1 MKRSILFL
9 ILAAG
14 VFSALSRRAEAK
26 VWSRTDEGGMDCS
39 SSHFR
44 DNDLT
49 SYAETREQRLPAAS
63 TNYINPG
70 QNGSIR
76 VHGWNNSDVLVKAC
90 IQAAAPSESEARA
103 VATQVT
109 IARGAGSI
117 EPSGPATGDRLY
129 WGVSYEVWVPN
140 GSNVKMDA
148 NNGSI
153 SVDSVRGQIRFHT
166 SNGSVHLS
174 DVGGDVDGSTTNG
187 SVSVELAGNGWNGS
201 GLHVETTNGSVKL
214 DLPENFSAQIQAST
228 VNGRVHSDFPITVSG
243 GHWKEHVF
251 SARIGRTNDRSQDCE
266 RECPHRPPVVIASL
280 PSKPWLPIRDARPA
294 RGAVRRR

>member
-1 MKRSILFL
+1 MKSSVLFL
-9 ILAAG
+9 VLAAG
-14 VFSALSRRAEAK
+14 ALFGLSSRAEAK
-26 VWSRTDEGGMDCS
+26 VWSRTDTGGMDCS

-44 DNDLT
+44 DNDLI
-49 SYAETREQRLPAAS
+49 SYAEMREQRLPSAS

-70 QNGSIR
+70 QNGSIK
-76 VHGWNNSDVLVKAC
+76 VHGWNNADVLVKAC
-90 IQAAAPSESEARA
+90 IQAAAPSESEARG
-103 VATQVT
+103 VASQVAIT
-109 IARGAGSI
+109 RGAGSI

-140 GSNVKMDA
+140 GSNLKVDA

-153 SVDSVRGQIRFHT
+153 SVDTVRGQIRFHT

-187 SVSVELAGNGWNGS
+187 SVTVELAGNGWNGN

-214 DLPENFSAQIQAST
+214 ELPENFSAQIQAST

-243 GHWKEHVF
+243 DIGKSMSFQLGSGGPTIE
-251 SARIGRTNDRSQDCE
+251 ARTVNGSVHIGRRS
-266 RECPHRPPVVIASL
+266 
-280 PSKPWLPIRDARPA
+280 
-294 RGAVRRR
+294 